1 MERKVADSDGGPLDL
16 RGLESLDVS
25 LEQADTVKTSKQR

>member
-1 MERKVADSDGGPLDL
+1 MERQVADSDGGTLDL